1 MMNKTMFSV
10 FVLGSIYAQSAKAE
24 AIKIGDI
31 LELLQLYMVIGGV
44 FIAVIA
50 ALGIWVFGFDV
61 RRTRNELDDVK
72 KEVNEKKEAILELHT
87 ELINTVKD
95 MNTQKEEFKVFINK
109 TLSEMTKHE
118 NALKEFV
125 EETESEIEQFVS
137 SAQGQIDAI
146 ATDVYESVTPEG
158 EKIIDK
164 DDGADD
170 LQAIKK
176 VIEMSSFKWTSIK
189 RVMSKTGLER
199 QAILK
204 LARLSDDIVI
214 SMGKKSTDHIF
225 RLE

>member
-24 AIKIGDI
+24 AIEIGDI

-87 ELINTVKD
+87 ELVNTVKD

-109 TLSEMTKHE
+109 TLSEMTKQE

-137 SAQGQIDAI
+137 SAQEQIDAI
-146 ATDVYESVTPEG
+146 ATDVYESVTPED
-158 EKIIDK
+158 EKMIDK